1 MPALSTPDTIAGP
14 LTAADLDRDTNPGN
28 VYPHMHRVVVMPAG
42 LDQQGRHQTRQFPDT
57 VPTDHGELGW
67 LDSCAPEGG
76 KARSP
81 APAMESMLKHRR
93 NVTTIK
99 YAAALAVAVAVVGY
113 VVQASA

>member
-1 MPALSTPDTIAGP
+1 MNLNTPAIHTGQIS
-14 LTAADLDRDTNPGN
+14 AADLEAARKHSTGT
-28 VYPHMHRVVVMPAG
+28 VRLVPAG
-42 LDQQGRHQTRQFPDT
+42 CGQYRWPERRFNFPDT
-57 VPTDHGELGW
+57 GPTDHGELGW